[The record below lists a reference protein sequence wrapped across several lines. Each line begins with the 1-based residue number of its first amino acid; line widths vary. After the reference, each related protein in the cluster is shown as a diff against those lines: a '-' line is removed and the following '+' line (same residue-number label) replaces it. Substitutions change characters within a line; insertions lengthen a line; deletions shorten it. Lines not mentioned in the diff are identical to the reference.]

1 MASSNSTVPTISLSP
16 PVIKTTENISKMDL
30 SKDSS
35 EQTMLNDS
43 LQAKMPLPV
52 IKKPKTFDTDSTN
65 NIDQLHSVPAKDQSK
80 LVAKSASNLCV
91 PIPSS
96 SNSKSINNLPIG
108 SATGNPR
115 NKTALRPGY
124 SLMDWIRL
132 TKKEGSN
139 LAGRGG
145 RYMDVTT
152 AELSN
157 HSTRNDAWMAINGL
171 VFNVTGNNHQFQ
183 FYLKVLPYLTMPFP
197 LNWGDSCR

>member
-1 MASSNSTVPTISLSP
+1 METSNSTVPAISLSP
-16 PVIKTTENISKMDL
+16 PVISTTENISKMDL
-30 SKDSS
+30 SKDSL
-35 EQTMLNDS
+35 EQTVQNES
-43 LQAKMPLPV
+43 LQVKMPVPV
-52 IKKPKTFDTDSTN
+52 IKKPKTFDTDTTN
-65 NIDQLHSVPAKDQSK
+65 NIDPFHSVAAKDKSK
-80 LVAKSASNLCV
+80 LNAKSSNLCV

-96 SNSKSINNLPIG
+96 SNSKQINSLPIG

-171 VFNVTGNNHQFQ
+171 VFNVTGNNSQFQ
-183 FYLKVLPYLTMPFP
+183 LYLKVL
-197 LNWGDSCR
+197 S

>member
-1 MASSNSTVPTISLSP
+1 M
-16 PVIKTTENISKMDL
+16 E
-30 SKDSS
+30 
-35 EQTMLNDS
+35 
-43 LQAKMPLPV
+43 
-52 IKKPKTFDTDSTN
+52 
-65 NIDQLHSVPAKDQSK
+65 QLHSIPAKESK
-80 LVAKSASNLCV
+80 VNAKSTSNLCV
-91 PIPSS
+91 PIPSA
-96 SNSKSINNLPIG
+96 SNSKQINSLPIG

-139 LAGRGG
+139 LSGRGG

-171 VFNVTGNNHQFQ
+171 VFNVTGNN
-183 FYLKVLPYLTMPFP
+183 
-197 LNWGDSCR
+197 S

>member
-1 MASSNSTVPTISLSP
+1 MESSNSTVPTISLSP
-16 PVIKTTENISKMDL
+16 PVISTTENISKMDL
-30 SKDSS
+30 SKDSL
-35 EQTMLNDS
+35 EQTVQNEG
-43 LQAKMPLPV
+43 LQVKMPVPV
-52 IKKPKTFDTDSTN
+52 IKKPKTFDTDTTN
-65 NIDQLHSVPAKDQSK
+65 NIDPLHSVAAKDKSK
-80 LVAKSASNLCV
+80 LNATSASKLCV

-96 SNSKSINNLPIG
+96 SNSKQINSLPIG

-139 LAGRGG
+139 LSGRGG

-171 VFNVTGNNHQFQ
+171 VFNVTGNNFD
-183 FYLKVLPYLTMPFP
+183 FNSISGFCNKKSLKRPPPPTE
-197 LNWGDSCR
+197 